1 MRQSNR
7 DADPSTQEATTVAEG
22 TSRWDRLFAPVDIAS
37 VVFFR
42 IAFAGIMLWHVL
54 IFFRKDWIRMFFIDP
69 AFHPSFYGFGW
80 VKPWPG
86 ELMYV
91 HFAVLGVAA
100 AMMLVGLWYRVA
112 AVVVWLAFT
121 QMSLCDRT
129 LFQNHYYLMS
139 LVSFLLIFIPAH
151 RAFSVDALIRPG
163 LRRDDVPTW
172 TVWMLRFLVAIPYFY
187 GGLAKLNPDWLQ
199 GWPLRIWLAERT
211 DFPVIGQY
219 FTEEWCVYLF
229 TYAGLIFD
237 LAVVPLLLWRP
248 TRLPAFL
255 AAVIFHVT
263 NSQLFEIDVFPWMMI
278 GATLIFFPPGWPRTV
293 LRKLHGNPGEYTAPP
308 SNVPRVSGA
317 RRTLTVALLGL
328 FVAVQVLVPLR
339 HYLYPGPVWW
349 TNEGYSFGWLMKS
362 RNQVVA
368 LRYYVTDRRTGQSG
382 IVDLGHYLSM
392 TQIPRLG
399 GDVDMVLEFAHF
411 LQEDLKREGHDE
423 VEIRALVLASL
434 NGRAPQLMIDP
445 SVDLTQQERTIWHN
459 PLILP
464 LTEPLRETPWNLPLT
479 QWEQHPDVKTRVD

>member
-1 MRQSNR
+1 MVRG
-7 DADPSTQEATTVAEG
+7 A
-22 TSRWDRLFAPVDIAS
+22 SRWDRLFEPVDIAS
-37 VVFFR
+37 AVFFR

-54 IFFRKDWIRMFFIDP
+54 IFFRKDWIRLFFIEP

-121 QMSLCDRT
+121 QTSLIDRT

-139 LVSFLLIFIPAH
+139 LASFLMIFIPAH
-151 RAFSVDALIRPG
+151 RAFSVDALIRRG
-163 LRRDDVPTW
+163 LRRDDVPAW

-187 GGLAKLNPDWLQ
+187 GGLAKLNPDWLR

-211 DFPVIGQY
+211 DFPVIGRY
-219 FTEEWCVYLF
+219 FAEEWCVYFF

-278 GATLIFFPPGWPRTV
+278 GSTLVYFPPSWPRTV
-293 LRKLHGNPGEYTAPP
+293 LRKLHLNPGEFTAPP
-308 SNVPRVSGA
+308 SDVPRASAA
-317 RRTLTVALLGL
+317 RQTWTVALLGL

-368 LRYYVTDRRTGQSG
+368 VRYYLKDRQTGQTG
-382 IVDLGHYLSM
+382 IVDLGRYLSM
-392 TQIPRLG
+392 NQIPRLG

-411 LQEDLKREGHDE
+411 LQEELHEEGHDQ

-434 NGRAPQLMIDP
+434 NGRTPQLLIDP
-445 SVDLTQQERTIWHN
+445 SVDLTQEEPAFWHN
-459 PLILP
+459 SLILP